1 MTKNRI
7 FTGAGVAIV
16 TPMNAD
22 GSVNYEAM
30 GQLIEQQVQGG
41 TDAII
46 VCGTTGE
53 SSTLTD
59 EEHRRVIQ
67 FTVAQV
73 NHRIPVVAGTGSN
86 DTAYC
91 LELSQEAEKNGSGR
105 PAVGS
110 PPYYNK
116 CSQKGLIRHY
126 LTVADAVNLPMI
138 LYSVASRTGVNILP
152 ETLKELSKHP
162 NIVAVKEASG
172 NISQV
177 AKIRHLCGDD
187 LDVYSGNDDQIV
199 PLLSLG
205 GIGVISVLSN
215 LMPKE
220 AHDICQLYFDGKVQ
234 ESAALQLK
242 LLDLINN
249 LFSDVNPIPVKE
261 ALNMMGFPAGP
272 CRMPLCEMD
281 DGPRE
286 KLRASMAALG
296 LL

>member
-30 GQLIEQQVQGG
+30 GQLIEQQVTGG

-91 LELSQEAEKNGSGR
+91 LELSQEAEKMGVDGLLL
-105 PAVGS
+105 VT
-110 PPYYNK
+110 PYYNK

-126 LTVADAVNLPMI
+126 LSVADAVDLPMI

-172 NISQV
+172 SISQV

-220 AHDICQLYFDGKVQ
+220 THDICQLYFDGKVQ

-249 LFSDVNPIPVKE
+249 LFADVNPIPVKE

-286 KLRASMAALG
+286 KLRASMAAVG

>member
-1 MTKNRI
+1 MTKKRI

-91 LELSQEAEKNGSGR
+91 LELSQEAEKMGVDGLLL
-105 PAVGS
+105 VT
-110 PPYYNK
+110 PYYNK

-138 LYSVASRTGVNILP
+138 LYSVSSRTGVNILP

-172 NISQV
+172 SISQV

-220 AHDICQLYFDGKVQ
+220 THDICQLYFDGKVQ

-286 KLRASMAALG
+286 KLRASMAAVG

>member
-1 MTKNRI
+1 MTKKRI

-30 GQLIEQQVQGG
+30 GQLIEQQVTGG

-91 LELSQEAEKNGSGR
+91 LELSQEAEKMGVDGLLL
-105 PAVGS
+105 VT
-110 PPYYNK
+110 PYYNK

-126 LTVADAVNLPMI
+126 LTVADAVDLPMI
-138 LYSVASRTGVNILP
+138 LYSVSSRTGVNILP

-172 NISQV
+172 SISQV
-177 AKIRHLCGDD
+177 AKIRHLCRDD

-220 AHDICQLYFDGKVQ
+220 THDICQLYFDGKVQ

-249 LFSDVNPIPVKE
+249 LFADVNPIPVKE

-286 KLRASMAALG
+286 KLRASMAAVG

>member
-91 LELSQEAEKNGSGR
+91 LELSQEAEKMGVDGLLL
-105 PAVGS
+105 VT
-110 PPYYNK
+110 PYYNK

-138 LYSVASRTGVNILP
+138 VYSVASRTGVNILP

-162 NIVAVKEASG
+162 NIVAVMEASG
-172 NISQV
+172 SISQV

>member
-1 MTKNRI
+1 M
-7 FTGAGVAIV
+7 GVDGLLLV
-16 TPMNAD
+16 T
-22 GSVNYEAM
+22 
-30 GQLIEQQVQGG
+30 
-41 TDAII
+41 
-46 VCGTTGE
+46 
-53 SSTLTD
+53 
-59 EEHRRVIQ
+59 
-67 FTVAQV
+67 
-73 NHRIPVVAGTGSN
+73 
-86 DTAYC
+86 
-91 LELSQEAEKNGSGR
+91 
-105 PAVGS
+105 
-110 PPYYNK
+110 PYYNK

-126 LTVADAVNLPMI
+126 LTVADAVDLPMI
-138 LYSVASRTGVNILP
+138 VYSVASRTGVNILP

-172 NISQV
+172 SISQV

-220 AHDICQLYFDGKVQ
+220 THDICQLYFDGKVQ

-261 ALNMMGFPAGP
+261 ALNMMGFPAGFP

-281 DGPRE
+281 DAPRE

>member
-91 LELSQEAEKNGSGR
+91 LELSQEAEKMGVDGLLL
-105 PAVGS
+105 VT
-110 PPYYNK
+110 PYYNK

-172 NISQV
+172 SISQV

-220 AHDICQLYFDGKVQ
+220 THDICQLYFDGKVQ

-281 DGPRE
+281 DAPRE

>member
-30 GQLIEQQVQGG
+30 GQLIEQQVAGG

-91 LELSQEAEKNGSGR
+91 LELSQEAEKMGVDGLLL
-105 PAVGS
+105 VT
-110 PPYYNK
+110 PYYNK

-126 LTVADAVNLPMI
+126 LTVADAVDLPMI
-138 LYSVASRTGVNILP
+138 VYSVASRTGVNILP

-172 NISQV
+172 SISQV
-177 AKIRHLCGDD
+177 AKIRHLCGDH

-220 AHDICQLYFDGKVQ
+220 THDICQLYFDGKVQ

-261 ALNMMGFPAGP
+261 ALNMMGFPACP

-281 DGPRE
+281 DAPRE

>member
-30 GQLIEQQVQGG
+30 GQLIEQQVAGG

-91 LELSQEAEKNGSGR
+91 LELSQEAEKMGVDGLLL
-105 PAVGS
+105 VT
-110 PPYYNK
+110 PYYNK

-126 LTVADAVNLPMI
+126 LTVADAVDLPMI

-172 NISQV
+172 SISQV

-220 AHDICQLYFDGKVQ
+220 THDICQLYFDGKVQ

-249 LFSDVNPIPVKE
+249 LFADVNPIPVKE

-286 KLRASMAALG
+286 KLRASMAAVG

>member
-1 MTKNRI
+1 MTKKRI

-30 GQLIEQQVQGG
+30 GQLIEQQVTGG

-91 LELSQEAEKNGSGR
+91 LELSQEAQKMGVDGLLL
-105 PAVGS
+105 VT
-110 PPYYNK
+110 PYYNK

-126 LTVADAVNLPMI
+126 LTVADAVDLPMI

-172 NISQV
+172 SISQV

-220 AHDICQLYFDGKVQ
+220 THDICQLYFDGKVQ

-249 LFSDVNPIPVKE
+249 LFADVNPIPVKE

-272 CRMPLCEMD
+272 CRMPLCEID

-286 KLRASMAALG
+286 KLRASMAAVG

>member
-30 GQLIEQQVQGG
+30 GQLIEQQVAGG

-91 LELSQEAEKNGSGR
+91 LELSQEAEKMGVDGLLL
-105 PAVGS
+105 VT
-110 PPYYNK
+110 PYYNK